1 MAMDLREQL
10 QHEIDALGLRVRAI
24 VIETA
29 WDIGPVAAFLLPD
42 EPVTLID
49 SGVDT
54 PQGREAITAVL
65 AGAGL
70 RPEDVRRVLVTHMHS
85 DHFGGATWLQQVSG
99 CEVLIHPADLAMLE
113 SVNSKESAREMLMP
127 LGFDEELFAKFTE
140 HEWTWRPPAFGVLG
154 ERYVVGDLSL
164 RVEHHPGHSPGHV
177 WIVEERTGAIFIG
190 DYLLANMPTNAGM
203 ELDRSHP
210 MGRAPLLEQY
220 TAGLRELRERATPLL
235 LPAHGPPIT
244 DHVAL
249 IDKRLAKS
257 DRRTRHVLAG
267 LSDAGPTTVLAL
279 GRRLWGSR
287 VENNWEVLADLV
299 GRLDLLVSEGRAT
312 AQMGED
318 GSWYFRAND

>member
-1 MAMDLREQL
+1 MDLREQL
-10 QHEIDALGLRVRAI
+10 QAELDGLDVQVRAV

-29 WDIGPVAAFLLPD
+29 WDIGSVAAFLLPD

-54 PQGREAITAVL
+54 TQGRAALMEALGDQGL
-65 AGAGL
+65 A
-70 RPEDVRRVLVTHMHS
+70 PEDVRRVLITHMHS
-85 DHFGGATWLQQVSG
+85 DHFGGATWLQQLSG
-99 CEVLIHPADLAMLE
+99 CEVLVHPADLSMLE

-127 LGFDEELFAKFTE
+127 LGFDEELFARFTE
-140 HEWTWRPPAFGVLG
+140 HEWTWRPPSCGPLG
-154 ERYVVGDLSL
+154 ERYVVGDTVL

-190 DYLLANMPTNAGM
+190 DYLLANMPTNPGM
-203 ELDRSHP
+203 EIDRTQR

-220 TAGLRELRERATPLL
+220 NAGLRELRERNAPVL

-249 IDKRLAKS
+249 IDKRLSKS
-257 DRRTRHVLAG
+257 DRRTRHVLNG
-267 LSDAGPTTVLAL
+267 LASGEPSTAMAL

-287 VENNWEVLADLV
+287 VEQSWEVLADLV
-299 GRLDLLVSEGRAT
+299 GRLDLLVAEGRAN

-318 GSWYFRAND
+318 GCWYFRANT